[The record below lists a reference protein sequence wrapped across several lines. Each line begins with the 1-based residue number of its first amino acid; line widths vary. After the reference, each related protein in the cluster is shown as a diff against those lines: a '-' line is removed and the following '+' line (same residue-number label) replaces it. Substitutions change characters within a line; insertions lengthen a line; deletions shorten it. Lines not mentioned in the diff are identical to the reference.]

1 MADLATLQNVR
12 QLAQVRPPNTNT
24 MSVLS
29 AAVKRKVVVMSMV
42 LCNTT
47 TSAATFSIFLDKDGT
62 TYDQTTALFY
72 GITLAANTTEMIEL
86 HEGLPLDPQVSGNLA
101 LQVGTANAITF
112 TINGLEL

>member
-12 QLAQVRPPNTNT
+12 QLAQVRPPNTNA

-29 AAVKRKVVVMSMV
+29 AGIKRKVVVTSVV

-47 TSAATFSIFLDKDGT
+47 TAAATFSIFLDKDGT

-72 GITLAANTTEMIEL
+72 GITLAANTTEMIEFRA
-86 HEGLPLDPQVSGNLA
+86 GLPMDPQTAGNLA
-101 LQVGTANAITF
+101 IQIGTSSAITF
-112 TINGLEL
+112 TFNGLEL